1 VYARIPGSFLHSF
14 EQRIRI
20 GGQPTIDHERAVFA
34 AHGDHIAAGAL
45 EQEETAP
52 QIRSCDF
59 WRTLTCES
67 GDGPGGSG
75 RAGSLQKAPARQGI
89 LSYRWTPWPRA

>member
-1 VYARIPGSFLHSF
+1 VDAGIPGSFFYSF

-20 GGQPTIDHERAVFA
+20 GRQSAINHERAVFA

-45 EQEETAP
+45 EQEETSA

-59 WRTLTCES
+59 WRTLTCEG
-67 GDGPGGSG
+67 GDGPGCSG
-75 RAGSLQKAPARQGI
+75 RAGSL
-89 LSYRWTPWPRA
+89 